1 MKQLTMEP
9 AHTAAPSN
17 GRISEYVEGFLVPA
31 NVRYHSGHAW
41 AQRERKRLMRVG
53 VDEFGSA
60 LLGTIDHIETPPPGP
75 KSVDLLTQ
83 WRKNEVGFSGRRRNR
98 RSES

>member
-17 GRISEYVEGFLVPA
+17 GRIAEYVEGFLVPA

-60 LLGTIDHIETPPPGP
+60 LLGTIDHIETPNPGRWVRQGQ
-75 KSVDLLTQ
+75 KAWT
-83 WRKNEVGFSGRRRNR
+83 F
-98 RSES
+98 